1 MHDELSG
8 VLLALTIV
16 IGVGVLA
23 FISVLIGLAIV
34 GLRARKRVNQLMRQY
49 ETSVAP
55 HIGPMVD
62 SARSLVEDL
71 TPKVKHIASNLVE
84 VSDIVRGEA
93 QHITVSVSDVVERT
107 HQQAARV
114 DHIVS
119 STLNGIGHATAAVQ
133 EGISAPIRHLT
144 GVLDGLRAGIGS
156 LAADVRT
163 RMAPASFARW
173 IRIRS
178 RFSFACECVQR
189 PATIQPPPTTTSS

>member
-16 IGVGVLA
+16 IGVGVLT
-23 FISVLIGLAIV
+23 FIVVLAVLATAL
-34 GLRARKRVNQLMRQY
+34 LRARKRVRKMVEQY
-49 ETSVAP
+49 ETSIAP
-55 HIGPMVD
+55 HIGPMVS
-62 SARSLVEDL
+62 SARALVEDL
-71 TPKVKHIASNLVE
+71 SPKLKHITQNVVE

-133 EGISAPIRHLT
+133 EGIAAPIRHLT
-144 GVLDGLRAGIGS
+144 GVLEGLRAGLGS
-156 LAADVRT
+156 LRRRRPHPNGSSIVRKVDQD
-163 RMAPASFARW
+163 PF
-173 IRIRS
+173 
-178 RFSFACECVQR
+178 
-189 PATIQPPPTTTSS
+189 